1 MYLMLDLFLMMSAPR
16 FMIYDTDK
24 EKEERKES
32 RNSTDTNL
40 C

>member
-1 MYLMLDLFLMMSAPR
+1 MYSMLDLFLMSAPR